1 MTDTLF
7 IIYLTLVGAA
17 LGSFLNVAILRW
29 PAEESVIRP
38 RSRCPG
44 CGKGIAWYDN
54 IPILSWLI
62 LRGRCRA
69 CRRPI
74 SIQYPVIELAVALTW
89 LGMALWQGPGLEAVR
104 GSVLFTILLGIAI
117 IDARHRIIPD
127 QLSLGGT
134 LLGLLF
140 AAWPGGFP
148 FLAALV
154 GAVAAYALMW
164 LVKIG
169 GEALLKK
176 PALGVGDIHMMA
188 MVGAFVGLAGALL
201 TILLG
206 SALGLAIG
214 VPLAWARGKLE
225 ALGTYLPFGT
235 FLALGAAV
243 TYLWGDA
250 ILDWYL
256 RYAMLA

>member
-1 MTDTLF
+1 MTDTIL
-7 IIYLTLVGAA
+7 IIYLTAVGAA
-17 LGSFLNVAILRW
+17 LGSFLNVAIVRW

-44 CGKGIAWYDN
+44 CGTGIAWYDN
-54 IPILSWLI
+54 VPILSWLI
-62 LRGRCRA
+62 LRGRCRSCSRA
-69 CRRPI
+69 I
-74 SIQYPVIELAVALTW
+74 SIQYPLVELAVAVVW

-104 GSVLFTILLGIAI
+104 GSALFTLLLGIGI

-127 QLSLGGT
+127 QLSLGGA
-134 LLGLLF
+134 LLGLAF

-148 FLAALV
+148 FIPALV
-154 GAVAAYALMW
+154 GAVAAYGLMW
-164 LVKIG
+164 IVKLG

-188 MVGAFVGLAGALL
+188 MIGAFVGFAGSLL

-206 SALGLAIG
+206 SVLGLAIG
-214 VPLAWARGKLE
+214 VPLAWARGDLE
-225 ALGTYLPFGT
+225 AMGTYLPLGT

-250 ILDWYL
+250 LIGWYL

>member
-1 MTDTLF
+1 MNDTLWLV
-7 IIYLTLVGAA
+7 YLTLVGAA

-44 CGKGIAWYDN
+44 CASPIAWYDN

-69 CRRPI
+69 CAQAI
-74 SIQYPVIELAVALTW
+74 SIQYPVIELTVALTW
-89 LGMALWQGPGLEAVR
+89 LGMAVWMGPGLEAVR
-104 GSVLFTILLGIAI
+104 GSILFTILLGIAI

-127 QLSLGGT
+127 HLSLGGAII
-134 LLGLLF
+134 GLAL

-148 FLAALV
+148 FRAALV
-154 GAVAAYALMW
+154 GALVAYGLMW
-164 LVKIG
+164 LVKLG
-169 GEALLKK
+169 GEAILRK

-188 MVGAFVGLAGALL
+188 MVGAFVGLPGALL

-206 SALGLAIG
+206 SILGLAIG
-214 VPLAWARGKLE
+214 IPLAWIRGDLE
-225 ALGTYLPFGT
+225 AMGTYLPLGT
-235 FLALGAAV
+235 FLAMGTAI

-250 ILDWYL
+250 MIAWYL
-256 RYAMLA
+256 NYAMLI

>member
-29 PAEESVIRP
+29 PAEESVVRP

-44 CGKGIAWYDN
+44 CGTGIAWYDN
-54 IPILSWLI
+54 IPVLSWLI
-62 LRGRCRA
+62 LRGRCRS
-69 CRRPI
+69 CDTPI
-74 SIQYPVIELAVALTW
+74 SIQYPVVEMTVALTW
-89 LGMALWQGPGLEAVR
+89 LGMAVWQGPGLEAVR
-104 GSVLFTILLGIAI
+104 GAVLFTILLGIAI

-127 QLSLGGT
+127 QLSLGGA

-164 LVKIG
+164 LVKLG

-188 MVGAFVGLAGALL
+188 MIGAFTGLAGALL

-206 SALGLAIG
+206 SVLGLAIG

-225 ALGTYLPFGT
+225 AMGTYLPLGT
-235 FLALGAAV
+235 FLALGAAI

-250 ILDWYL
+250 IIGWYL
-256 RYAMLA
+256 TYAMLA